1 MESNDFSREMKTR
14 SSYQV
19 KKGRENEW
27 IWSDWVKT
35 VFGSC
40 GIWSNQIKEE
50 PLKELVIFEDEA
62 VQEITRKSG
71 IEAASEERSKLVK
84 GSEDKRVIRDWKQGK
99 DELYQLV
106 GRLKEV
112 WLELTARPE
121 VIQERR
127 EQDVIFNFL
136 VNEMCEL
143 VQYICDVCEKN
154 KKSIQWK
161 GVTNCKKGRLRK
173 LSKVWFMRRKAWR
186 KDSESGYLSD
196 KMSLKMIKEAA
207 QLVVR
212 GECSYSA
219 YMGESVEDSVVLR
232 EQEKEGGADDCIT
245 RKEWRVFMEHVQALA
260 ESKKHGVQSGDPKP
274 IVIDSGASHHMIS
287 DRRLISEIKAA
298 TGSVMIANGA
308 MIPIEGV
315 GKLKLFEKDTTAF
328 YMPRFTSNLL
338 SVKKATIDLDCQVV
352 FRPDEVEFQDLKTGR
367 VIGRGDSKNQLYHL
381 QMAKNSKPFDSVCL
395 SSAVDRCDSMTWH
408 ARLGHPHARAIELIM
423 PNMSFNHL
431 DCEACILGKHCRTVF
446 PTSETTYEHCF
457 DLVHSDVWTAP
468 CLSRDSQKYFVT
480 FIDEKSK
487 YTWLTLL
494 PSKDR
499 VLEAFMNFQAYV
511 SC

>member
-50 PLKELVIFEDEA
+50 PLKEVVIFEDEA

-245 RKEWRVFMEHVQALA
+245 RKEWRDQEQGRREPSNQAGEAGRATPLDHERGNGSESGEQEQNQQDSGHHNQEDGAQSSGDGQGESTGSGESVAQSTGSDESVAQSTGSEESGAHTTKRSMDKGGAVWIRSGHSWKGKATLQPVQA
-260 ESKKHGVQSGDPKP
+260 
-274 IVIDSGASHHMIS
+274 
-287 DRRLISEIKAA
+287 
-298 TGSVMIANGA
+298 
-308 MIPIEGV
+308 
-315 GKLKLFEKDTTAF
+315 
-328 YMPRFTSNLL
+328 
-338 SVKKATIDLDCQVV
+338 
-352 FRPDEVEFQDLKTGR
+352 
-367 VIGRGDSKNQLYHL
+367 
-381 QMAKNSKPFDSVCL
+381 
-395 SSAVDRCDSMTWH
+395 
-408 ARLGHPHARAIELIM
+408 
-423 PNMSFNHL
+423 
-431 DCEACILGKHCRTVF
+431 CEASQQPASLDF
-446 PTSETTYEHCF
+446 TYFESHF
-457 DLVHSDVWTAP
+457 EIPFVSA
-468 CLSRDSQKYFVT
+468 LS
-480 FIDEKSK
+480 
-487 YTWLTLL
+487 LHL
-494 PSKDR
+494 
-499 VLEAFMNFQAYV
+499 
-511 SC
+511 

>member
-1 MESNDFSREMKTR
+1 EQEQNQEDSGHHNQEDDAQSSGDGQGESTGSGESVAQSTGSDESVAQSTGSEESGAQSSEGHLMESNDFSREMKTR

-112 WLELTARPE
+112 WLKLTARPE

-212 GECSYSA
+212 GECEQEQNQEDSGHHNQEDDAQSSGDGQGESTGS
-219 YMGESVEDSVVLR
+219 GESVAQSTGSDESVAQSTGSEESGAQSSEGEQEQNQEDSGHHN
-232 EQEKEGGADDCIT
+232 QEDDA
-245 RKEWRVFMEHVQALA
+245 Q
-260 ESKKHGVQSGDPKP
+260 SSGDGQGE
-274 IVIDSGASHHMIS
+274 S
-287 DRRLISEIKAA
+287 
-298 TGSVMIANGA
+298 TGSG
-308 MIPIEGV
+308 ESG
-315 GKLKLFEKDTTAF
+315 L
-328 YMPRFTSNLL
+328 SLL
-338 SVKKATIDLDCQVV
+338 VQMRVWLSPLVQRRVELSLVK
-352 FRPDEVEFQDLKTGR
+352 
-367 VIGRGDSKNQLYHL
+367 
-381 QMAKNSKPFDSVCL
+381 
-395 SSAVDRCDSMTWH
+395 
-408 ARLGHPHARAIELIM
+408 
-423 PNMSFNHL
+423 
-431 DCEACILGKHCRTVF
+431 
-446 PTSETTYEHCF
+446 
-457 DLVHSDVWTAP
+457 
-468 CLSRDSQKYFVT
+468 
-480 FIDEKSK
+480 
-487 YTWLTLL
+487 
-494 PSKDR
+494 
-499 VLEAFMNFQAYV
+499 
-511 SC
+511 

>member
-1 MESNDFSREMKTR
+1 MESNDFCREMKTR

-232 EQEKEGGADDCIT
+232 E
-245 RKEWRVFMEHVQALA
+245 
-260 ESKKHGVQSGDPKP
+260 
-274 IVIDSGASHHMIS
+274 
-287 DRRLISEIKAA
+287 
-298 TGSVMIANGA
+298 
-308 MIPIEGV
+308 
-315 GKLKLFEKDTTAF
+315 
-328 YMPRFTSNLL
+328 
-338 SVKKATIDLDCQVV
+338 
-352 FRPDEVEFQDLKTGR
+352 
-367 VIGRGDSKNQLYHL
+367 
-381 QMAKNSKPFDSVCL
+381 
-395 SSAVDRCDSMTWH
+395 
-408 ARLGHPHARAIELIM
+408 
-423 PNMSFNHL
+423 
-431 DCEACILGKHCRTVF
+431 
-446 PTSETTYEHCF
+446 
-457 DLVHSDVWTAP
+457 
-468 CLSRDSQKYFVT
+468 
-480 FIDEKSK
+480 
-487 YTWLTLL
+487 
-494 PSKDR
+494 
-499 VLEAFMNFQAYV
+499 
-511 SC
+511 

>member
-1 MESNDFSREMKTR
+1 MESNDFSREMKKR

-50 PLKELVIFEDEA
+50 PLNELVIFEDEA

-84 GSEDKRVIRDWKQGK
+84 GSEDKRVICDWKQGK

-127 EQDVIFNFL
+127 EQDFIFNIL
-136 VNEMCEL
+136 VNKMCDL

-186 KDSESGYLSD
+186 KDSESVYLSD

-232 EQEKEGGADDCIT
+232 EQQKEGGADDCIT
-245 RKEWRVFMEHVQALA
+245 RKEWRV
-260 ESKKHGVQSGDPKP
+260 
-274 IVIDSGASHHMIS
+274 
-287 DRRLISEIKAA
+287 
-298 TGSVMIANGA
+298 
-308 MIPIEGV
+308 
-315 GKLKLFEKDTTAF
+315 LKLYK
-328 YMPRFTSNLL
+328 
-338 SVKKATIDLDCQVV
+338 V
-352 FRPDEVEFQDLKTGR
+352 
-367 VIGRGDSKNQLYHL
+367 
-381 QMAKNSKPFDSVCL
+381 
-395 SSAVDRCDSMTWH
+395 VDRLVTQE
-408 ARLGHPHARAIELIM
+408 AAERL
-423 PNMSFNHL
+423 L
-431 DCEACILGKHCRTVF
+431 DTPK
-446 PTSETTYEHCF
+446 
-457 DLVHSDVWTAP
+457 
-468 CLSRDSQKYFVT
+468 
-480 FIDEKSK
+480 
-487 YTWLTLL
+487 
-494 PSKDR
+494 
-499 VLEAFMNFQAYV
+499 
-511 SC
+511 